1 LQCLFE
7 IIICSTH
14 TYFFA
19 SFIEANL
26 LRNHIGECKL
36 EIEIEFKNTLNKEQ
50 FERLLTFYNVEPT
63 QIKRQVN
70 YYFDT
75 DTWALK
81 NKKSALRV
89 RQIDRYYEC
98 TIKEA
103 TSTNTSFETTDILSE
118 VQAANLIEHLNFPQG
133 TVHSRLNE
141 LQIPTG
147 SLVLFGKLTTDR
159 VEIPF
164 KGGLLVF
171 DHSFYLQ
178 QDDYEVE
185 YETNDERKG
194 LGIFEEFLNLHHIP
208 KQDAPKKIARFMN
221 ALQQKG

>member
-1 LQCLFE
+1 M
-7 IIICSTH
+7 
-14 TYFFA
+14 
-19 SFIEANL
+19 
-26 LRNHIGECKL
+26 
-36 EIEIEFKNTLNKEQ
+36 EIEIEFKNTLTKEQ
-50 FERLLTFYNVEPT
+50 FEQLLTFYNIEPAL
-63 QIKRQVN
+63 IKRQVN

-75 DTWALK
+75 DTWTLK

-89 RQIDRYYEC
+89 RQIGEYNEC

-103 TSTNTSFETTDILSE
+103 TSSNTSLETTDILNE
-118 VQAANLIEHLNFPQG
+118 EQAENVIKHLNFPQG
-133 TVHSRLNE
+133 NVQSRLNE
-141 LQIPTG
+141 LHISTS

-159 VEIPF
+159 VEIPY
-164 KGGLLVF
+164 KGGILVF

-194 LGIFEEFLNLHHIP
+194 LSIFEDFLNQHHIP